1 MKIRFVLAG
10 MICLGL
16 LASCKNAT
24 EEIVVSFDESQNAS
38 SYTYAG
44 TAEGSV
50 RYIGGSSSYYDY
62 TYTARIEEDGLAR
75 IAYKKSDSSEHT
87 NIQSYTLTVPVKL
100 TTTYTNM
107 YDDTTRS
114 DTTKSVLTISFSK
127 IGADYYNNDEKITV
141 DGSPE
146 SNSFTFNDTVL
157 PDADNRY
164 IFSNLTFT
172 RK

>member
-38 SYTYAG
+38 SYKYAG

-50 RYIGGSSSYYDY
+50 RYIVGSSSYYDY
-62 TYTARIEEDGLAR
+62 TYTARIEEDGLAY

-87 NIQSYTLTVPVKL
+87 NIQSYTLTVPVILTRKYTSGG
-100 TTTYTNM
+100 TTTLEDSKAT
-107 YDDTTRS
+107 
-114 DTTKSVLTISFSK
+114 LTISFSK

-157 PDADNRY
+157 PDADNGY

>member
-38 SYTYAG
+38 SYKYAG
-44 TAEGSV
+44 TAAGSV

-75 IAYKKSDSSEHT
+75 IAYEKSDSSEHT
-87 NIQSYTLTVPVKL
+87 NIQSYTLTVPVIRTKKYTSGG
-100 TTTYTNM
+100 TTTSE
-107 YDDTTRS
+107 DFKAS
-114 DTTKSVLTISFSK
+114 LSISFFK
-127 IGADYYNNDEKITV
+127 VGADYYCDDEKITV

-146 SNSFTFNDTVL
+146 SNSFTLKDVAL
-157 PDADNRY
+157 SDY

>member
-1 MKIRFVLAG
+1 
-10 MICLGL
+10 
-16 LASCKNAT
+16 
-24 EEIVVSFDESQNAS
+24 
-38 SYTYAG
+38 
-44 TAEGSV
+44 
-50 RYIGGSSSYYDY
+50 
-62 TYTARIEEDGLAR
+62 
-75 IAYKKSDSSEHT
+75 
-87 NIQSYTLTVPVKL
+87 
-100 TTTYTNM
+100 M

-114 DTTKSVLTISFSK
+114 DTTKSFLTISFSK

>member
-50 RYIGGSSSYYDY
+50 RYVASSSSSSFK
-62 TYTARIEEDGLAR
+62 YTASIDEDRFAR
-75 IAYKKSDSSEHT
+75 IAYEKSDSSKHT